1 MPNYTTL
8 GLMDSSLVIN
18 KNWKH
23 MKNLKEIL
31 IEELDYWKGIKEGS
45 KNRLVIRT
53 AHRNITKRRIQLN
66 KLSRGLPIKRIA

>member
-1 MPNYTTL
+1 
-8 GLMDSSLVIN
+8 
-18 KNWKH
+18 

-31 IEELDYWKGIKEGS
+31 IEELDHWKEVKKGS